1 MSVNPPIP
9 KERRRIIFL
18 FAAVLC
24 ALLCS
29 VVVVK
34 AQVRYVHEFHQDLS
48 KAFVLAMA
56 SDADTLVVSDIGKA
70 WMLGPMRFEGARNKT
85 VVFEPG
91 VKIEAIP
98 AAFPRPTQA
107 FFGFF
112 NCQNITLLGSG
123 TAIRMRKEEYTKGE
137 WRHIFLIRGCNGFR
151 ADGFALSDSGGD
163 GIEISGNTRVPYS
176 EDVVIT
182 NCSSVNN
189 RRQGISII
197 SGKEVYIR
205 NCIFSETKGTMPGAG
220 ADLEPNKPEDILDGI
235 YFENCHFE
243 NNFNS
248 GIKLALHELTAASR
262 PVNIRFSG
270 CVLSNNFHP
279 DNPRVPAEITLLSSP
294 LDGVKGKVVFED
306 CVVENNSNM
315 AVYARKDGDAYQ
327 VEFRNFLVR
336 KSRLK
341 PEKPLIYL
349 EVPDYRQECTA
360 GGFLFSSFYV
370 DDTLPNDPI
379 VVRGSRM
386 GSLKALLNIKG
397 IITLRGIQNPGI
409 RYINY
414 DPELNRGVDLRIVTR
429 N

>member
-1 MSVNPPIP
+1 MSVKPAIR
-9 KERRRIIFL
+9 KQRRILFL
-18 FAAVLC
+18 FTPVVF

-29 VVVVK
+29 AVTVK

-56 SDADTLVVSDIGKA
+56 SDADTLVVSDLGQV
-70 WMLGPMRFEGARNKT
+70 WQLGPMRFEGARNKT

-91 VKIEAIP
+91 VEIEAISG
-98 AAFPRPTQA
+98 AFPRPTQA

-112 NCQNITLLGSG
+112 NCRNITLLGSA
-123 TAIRMRKEEYTKGE
+123 TPIRMLKEEYTKGE
-137 WRHIFLIRGCNGFR
+137 WRHIFLIRGCSGFR

-176 EDVVIT
+176 EDVVIA
-182 NCSSVNN
+182 NCTSINN

-197 SGKEVYIR
+197 SGKSVYIR

-220 ADLEPNKPEDILDGI
+220 ADLEPNKPEDVLDGI
-235 YFENCHFE
+235 YFENCRFE

-248 GIKLALHELTAASR
+248 GVKLALHELNASSR
-262 PVNIRFSG
+262 PVDIRFSG

-279 DNPRVPAEITLLSSP
+279 ENPRVPAEITLLSSP
-294 LDGVKGKVVFED
+294 VNGVKGKVVFED

-336 KSRLK
+336 NTRLK
-341 PEKPLIYL
+341 PEKPLVYL

-370 DDTLPNDPI
+370 DDNLPNDPV

-386 GSLKALLNIKG
+386 GSLKALRNMNG
-397 IITLRGIQNPGI
+397 VITLRGSQKPGI

-414 DPELNRGVDLRIVTR
+414 DPELNQEVGLRIVTR